1 MAGKNFFWKTAMN
14 YGYQKDFSV
23 GFDAF
28 DLLVRDALSKNGF
41 GVITEI
47 DIHEKLREKLNVDFK
62 RYRILGACNPSLA
75 HQALLEDDFIGLLLP
90 CNVIFWENPDNS
102 VTAAAINASEM
113 VSITKNDNLRSLSEE
128 VDELLKLSIDSI
140 EVQDRN
146 A

>member
-1 MAGKNFFWKTAMN
+1 MN
-14 YGYQKDFSV
+14 YGYQKDFSI

-28 DLLVRDALSKNGF
+28 DPLVRDALSKNGF

-47 DIHEKLREKLNVDFK
+47 DIHEKFREKLNVDFK

-75 HQALLEDDFIGLLLP
+75 HQALQEDDFIGLLLP
-90 CNVIFWENPDNS
+90 CNVIFWENSDNS

-113 VSITKNDNLRSLSEE
+113 VSITKNDNLRSLSNE

-140 EVQDRN
+140 EAQGQN

>member
-1 MAGKNFFWKTAMN
+1 MNDAAVQRNF
-14 YGYQKDFSV
+14 QDV
-23 GFDAF
+23 GFLDDGEVVPF
-28 DLLVRDALSKNGF
+28 LEQ
-41 GVITEI
+41 VITEI

-140 EVQDRN
+140 EAEDQD

>member
-1 MAGKNFFWKTAMN
+1 MN
-14 YGYQKDFSV
+14 YGYRKDFLV

-28 DLLVRDALSKNGF
+28 DLLVRDTLSKNGF

-62 RYRILGACNPSLA
+62 RYRILGACNPYLA
-75 HQALLEDDFIGLLLP
+75 HQALQEDDFIGLLLP

-113 VSITKNDNLRSLSEE
+113 ISITQNDNLRSLSEE
-128 VDELLKLSIDSI
+128 VDGLLKRSLDAI
-140 EVQDRN
+140 EVKD
-146 A
+146 